1 MSAPGG
7 PPART
12 GRILAAYAAADI
24 PRTRPPKPVPID
36 DALLDAW
43 ADCEAANQRARDA
56 YYGTTTYYEARNAA
70 VAKTQRYRARKAAS

>member
-12 GRILAAYAAADI
+12 GRILADWGPRDI

-36 DALLDAW
+36 QAVLD
-43 ADCEAANQRARDA
+43 EFNEGVTRAKAA
-56 YYGTTTYYEARNAA
+56 YYGTTTYYEARNAQ
-70 VAKTQRYRARKAAS
+70 VAKTQRYRARKEAS

>member
-1 MSAPGG
+1 MSNPGG

-12 GRILAAYAAADI
+12 GRILADWGPRDI

-36 DALLDAW
+36 VDALAEFN
-43 ADCEAANQRARDA
+43 AGVERAKAA
-56 YYGTTTYYEARNAA
+56 YYGTTTYYEARNAE